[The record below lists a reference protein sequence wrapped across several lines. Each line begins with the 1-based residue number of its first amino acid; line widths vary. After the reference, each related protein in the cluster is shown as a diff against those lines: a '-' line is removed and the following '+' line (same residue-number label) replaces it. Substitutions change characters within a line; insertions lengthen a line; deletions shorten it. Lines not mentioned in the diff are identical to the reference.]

1 MLSVQS
7 LVEMSVTTYTV
18 MVAEDKS
25 GSRLDRLLADALPA
39 LSRTRLKV
47 LIEGGRVNAAGRGPV
62 VDPSRRVQG
71 GEAYTVAVPEAAPAA
86 PEPQP
91 MPLDIVFEDGHL
103 VVVEKPAGLVVHP
116 GAGNP
121 DGTLVNGLLAR
132 CAGGLSTIGGIK
144 RPGIVH
150 RLDKD
155 TSGLIVVAK
164 TDAAHLALVRQFAE
178 HSVERAYFAVV
189 WGVPHPRH
197 GQVSGAIGRSTAN
210 RKKMA
215 VVARG
220 GKPAL
225 TRYRVL
231 RTFGDVASLIECRP
245 ATGRTHQIRVHMT
258 IAGHPLLGDS
268 VYGQGRRRAR
278 VLPEPVCNGIAAFN
292 RQALHAYL
300 IGFTHPE
307 DGRRLAFKSVLPHD
321 INELICI
328 LDQV

>member
-1 MLSVQS
+1 
-7 LVEMSVTTYTV
+7 MSVTTYTV
-18 MVAEDKS
+18 KVAEDKA

-47 LIEGGRVNAAGRGPV
+47 LIEDGRVEATGCAPV
-62 VDPSRRVQG
+62 VDPTRRVRG
-71 GEAYTVAVPEAAPAA
+71 GESYTVTVPVIAPVI

-91 MPLDIVFEDGHL
+91 MPLDVVFEDEHL
-103 VVVEKPAGLVVHP
+103 VVIDKAAGLVVHP

-132 CAGGLSTIGGIK
+132 GAGGLSSIGGVK

-189 WGVPHPRH
+189 WGVPRPRQ
-197 GQVSGAIGRSTAN
+197 GQVTGAIGRSTAN

-258 IAGHPLLGDS
+258 ESGHPLLGDP
-268 VYGQGRRRAR
+268 VYGQGRRHGRA
-278 VLPEPVCNGIAAFN
+278 LPEPVRPVFAAFD

-300 IGFTHPE
+300 IGFTHP
-307 DGRRLAFKSVLPHD
+307 DGDRRLTFRSDLPSD
-321 INELICI
+321 INGIISI
-328 LDQV
+328 LDLL

>member
-1 MLSVQS
+1 
-7 LVEMSVTTYTV
+7 MSVTTYTV
-18 MVAEDKS
+18 TVAEDKT

-39 LSRTRLKV
+39 LSRTRLKA
-47 LIEGGRVNAAGRGPV
+47 LIEGGRVDAAGRGTV
-62 VDPSRRVQG
+62 VDPSNRVHG
-71 GEAYTVAVPEAAPAA
+71 GETYTVAVPATEPDI

-103 VVVEKPAGLVVHP
+103 IVVDKPAGLVVHP

-132 CAGGLSTIGGIK
+132 GAGGLSAIGGIK

-164 TDAAHLALVRQFAE
+164 TDAAYLALVRQFAE
-178 HSVERAYFAVV
+178 HSVERAYYAVV
-189 WGVPHPRH
+189 WGVPYPRH
-197 GQVSGAIGRSTAN
+197 GQVSGAIGRSPTN

-231 RTFGDVASLIECRP
+231 RTFGGVASLIECRP

-258 IAGHPLLGDS
+258 ASGHPLLGDS
-268 VYGQGRRRAR
+268 QYGQGPRHARA
-278 VLPEPVCNGIAAFN
+278 LPEPVRSAVAAFN

-307 DGRRLAFKSVLPHD
+307 DGRRLTFQSNLPHD
-321 INELICI
+321 IKWLIGI
-328 LDQV
+328 LDRM

>member
-1 MLSVQS
+1 
-7 LVEMSVTTYTV
+7 MSITTYTV
-18 MVAEDKS
+18 KVAEDKA
-25 GSRLDRLLADALPA
+25 GGRLDRLLADALPA
-39 LSRTRLKV
+39 FSRTRLKG
-47 LIEGGRVNAAGRGPV
+47 LIEEGRVEVPGHGPV
-62 VDPSRRVQG
+62 VDPTRRVRD
-71 GEAYTVAVPEAAPAA
+71 GETYSVAIPSIA
-86 PEPQP
+86 PEVPKPQP
-91 MPLDIVFEDGHL
+91 MPLDIVFEDEHL
-103 VVVEKPAGLVVHP
+103 VVVDKPAGLVVHP

-132 CAGGLSTIGGIK
+132 GAGGLSGIGGIK

-189 WGVPHPRH
+189 WGIPRTPQ
-197 GQVSGAIGRSTAN
+197 GQVTGAIGRSATN

-225 TRYRVL
+225 TRYQL
-231 RTFGDVASLIECRP
+231 IRTFGDFASLIECRP

-258 IAGHPLLGDS
+258 AAGHPLLGDP
-268 VYGQGRRRAR
+268 VYGQGHRHAR
-278 VLPEPVCNGIAAFN
+278 GLPEPARRAVTAFG

-300 IGFTHPE
+300 IGFTHPNE
-307 DGRRLAFKSVLPHD
+307 DQRLTFRSDFPLD
-321 INELICI
+321 INKLVDALGC
-328 LDQV
+328 V